1 MNEPENIQKN
11 NQVSGRNNPQSAIRN
26 PQSKDPQSAIRN
38 PQSVI
43 IVPASTSN
51 LGASFD
57 TCGLALSL
65 YLRVEVEPREKG
77 FEIVLTGEGAGKLP
91 HDESN
96 LIVRAAL
103 HAAQRQRRKIPGA
116 RLRVDSRIPLSR
128 GLGSSSAAIIA
139 GISIYEALSGER
151 LGEEEFFDY
160 ALHFEGHGD
169 NLAPSMLG
177 GMVVAAVKEYVDYSG
192 AERRSLVAVKRR
204 WPEEIGIV
212 LCIPDV
218 EMETAKMRAV
228 LPQMVTR
235 HDVIYNLQR
244 ASLLQAVISEG
255 RFDLLSEA
263 LRDRLHQPF
272 RAPLVPGL
280 SEVLKLND
288 ETDAHPGLLGVAI
301 SGAGSAL
308 IAFATVN
315 RDRIAE
321 TMSARMA
328 ACGVKARAMEVKV
341 DNRGRVMN

>member
-1 MNEPENIQKN
+1 M
-11 NQVSGRNNPQSAIRN
+11 
-26 PQSKDPQSAIRN
+26 SKTE
-38 PQSVI
+38 I

-65 YLRVEVEPREKG
+65 YLRVEVEPRERG
-77 FEIVLTGEGAGKLP
+77 FEIILSGEGAEKLP
-91 HDESN
+91 CDESN
-96 LIVRAAL
+96 LIVRASL
-103 HAAQRQRRKIPGA
+103 HTAQQRRRKIHGA
-116 RLRVDSRIPLSR
+116 RLS
-128 GLGSSSAAIIA
+128 
-139 GISIYEALSGER
+139 
-151 LGEEEFFDY
+151 EEELFDY

-177 GMVVAAVKEYVDYSG
+177 GMVVAVVKEYVDYSG

-204 WPEEIGIV
+204 WPEEVRIV
-212 LCIPDV
+212 LCIPEV

-235 HDVIYNLQR
+235 HDAIYNLQR
-244 ASLLQAVISEG
+244 AALLQAAISER

-272 RAPLVPGL
+272 RAPLAPGL

-288 ETDAHPGLLGVAI
+288 ETETHPGLLGVAI

-308 IAFATVN
+308 IAFGTENCDA
-315 RDRIAE
+315 IAE
-321 TMSARMA
+321 TMKERMA